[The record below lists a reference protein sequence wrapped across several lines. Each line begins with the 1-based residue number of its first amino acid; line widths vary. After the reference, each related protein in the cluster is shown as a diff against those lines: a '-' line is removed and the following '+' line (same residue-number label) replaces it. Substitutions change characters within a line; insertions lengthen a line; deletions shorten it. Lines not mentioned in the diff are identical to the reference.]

1 MTIHSKIK
9 MEAAAAEAR
18 GHGRVGVGGVNSIKR
33 AVILALIA
41 WCVLDKTSSHYDGR
55 RAVVIFVDAFSASPA
70 KSSVH
75 NSASTRRITSSSL
88 GYKDRDED
96 VIEEGKDE
104 DTIPMRSEADAKN
117 ATCIDQTSVADA
129 IQDSL
134 TNVIYY
140 NDLDNDEID
149 GTEIPLPTTTS
160 AIVSSSNNNNNVLD
174 IDNHNC
180 NNPTH
185 VDPPIVNE
193 KKISQPTY
201 MSPIQLI
208 KKVPKA
214 EPMSLSTFVFGGS
227 LDDGMEKKPDHTSSS
242 SNEGDN
248 SNNDP
253 GSSSSTKY
261 TSNPPKESKIVS
273 WKTKMSRNRPF
284 SASSY
289 LESLNANA
297 NATLGEDSMNN
308 DGSDDNDDHN
318 LLRSLRNQ
326 QGQIR
331 TSQIQAM
338 QKAMHDAMRRTN
350 PKEAIAR
357 RLAKAQEESKKKERE
372 KLERLY
378 LERKKR
384 LDAKIKNEQMYL
396 EERERQKKLL
406 EQRAGQ
412 RKEKEVTKKT
422 DAGDIMMSPTGV
434 NEGESSANNAKQGI
448 PILDILSRPPVI
460 DAPPL
465 LVGSTLTYQ
474 YSDLTPFQK
483 RAIDVAL
490 SLHEENCS
498 RMKRVDGSS
507 SVSLPQAGDK
517 GGIQAAPIIA
527 VIDSYTA
534 MRLLP
539 TQEQRLIKTPTTRY
553 ATLASIKIL
562 KGGGNGG
569 DGGTPTGIKL
579 TGVGRAFVRDYFSS
593 KHAGSTEDEMELSK
607 LLTSIQE
614 LDRDHSHDYNE
625 NDIASDH
632 DIEADD
638 MDMDLPV
645 VMAEFDIFLD
655 DSSIRSA
662 DQSNRDIVSKHRSSS
677 VHAIAELYRT
687 ANKVYR
693 LHEERKKLV
702 AGVHAGLARLRLGKK
717 KIFED
722 LNCLFEFE
730 DCDNLGGLISGELH
744 EMTTEWEDISTARSH
759 SKDDIP
765 MRSRLEAME
774 NYGFGSYGILSTIPD
789 LTQQSMLQLES
800 YYSPLHR
807 QREEYEAEVASM
819 VIFRTL
825 EKYASPNEMAAAL
838 LASSAIQ
845 RLELGYEIMMRHR
858 NDLSE
863 LVMMMSQDLMDCGEE
878 CSDLW

>member
-1 MTIHSKIK
+1 MD
-9 MEAAAAEAR
+9 AAAAEAL
-18 GHGRVGVGGVNSIKR
+18 GHGRVGVGGVNFIKR
-33 AVILALIA
+33 AIILALIT
-41 WCVLDKTSSHYDGR
+41 WCVLGKTSSHNDGR
-55 RAVVIFVDAFSASPA
+55 RAVVILVDAFCASPT

-75 NSASTRRITSSSL
+75 NSASKRRITSSSL

-96 VIEEGKDE
+96 VIKEGQDE
-104 DTIPMRSEADAKN
+104 DTMPMRSEADAMN
-117 ATCIDQTSVADA
+117 ETSVTDA
-129 IQDSL
+129 IQDNS
-134 TNVIYY
+134 VIYY

-149 GTEIPLPTTTS
+149 STEIPLLTTTS
-160 AIVSSSNNNNNVLD
+160 TIVSSNNDDDDDDDDVLNINNQY
-174 IDNHNC
+174 C
-180 NNPTH
+180 NNPND
-185 VDPPIVNE
+185 VDPPIVSD
-193 KKISQPTY
+193 KKTSQCQPTY
-201 MSPIQLI
+201 MSPVQLI
-208 KKVPKA
+208 KKVPRA
-214 EPMSLSTFVFGGS
+214 EPMSLSTFIFRGS
-227 LDDGMEKKPDHTSSS
+227 LGDSMEKKPDRGSS
-242 SNEGDN
+242 SNEDDS

-253 GSSSSTKY
+253 GSSSS
-261 TSNPPKESKIVS
+261 NAPKESKIVS
-273 WKTKMSRNRPF
+273 WKTKMSRKRPF
-284 SASSY
+284 SSSSY

-297 NATLGEDSMNN
+297 NATLGEDGMNN
-308 DGSDDNDDHN
+308 DDNCKTSDNDDDHN

-326 QGQIR
+326 QAQIR

-338 QKAMHDAMRRTN
+338 QKAMYDAMRRTN

-378 LERKKR
+378 MERKKR

-406 EQRAGQ
+406 ERRAGQ
-412 RKEKEVTKKT
+412 RKEEHEGTTKKYAR
-422 DAGDIMMSPTGV
+422 DA
-434 NEGESSANNAKQGI
+434 KRGI

-483 RAIDVAL
+483 RAIDMAIF
-490 SLHEENCS
+490 LHDEHCS
-498 RMKRVDGSS
+498 RMKSDEGVSKNEVDASS
-507 SVSLPQAGDK
+507 GVSLPQAGDE

-527 VIDSYTA
+527 VIDSSTA
-534 MRLLP
+534 MAMLP
-539 TQEQRLIKTPTTRY
+539 TQEQRLNKTPSTRY
-553 ATLASIKIL
+553 ATLASIEIL
-562 KGGGNGG
+562 NGGG
-569 DGGTPTGIKL
+569 DGRTPTGLKV

-593 KHAGSTEDEMELSK
+593 KHAGSTLDEVELSK

-614 LDRDHSHDYNE
+614 LDRDHSYDYND

-632 DIEADD
+632 DMEAD
-638 MDMDLPV
+638 DMDLPV

-662 DQSNRDIVSKHRSSS
+662 DQSSRDIASKHRSSS

-702 AGVHAGLARLRLGKK
+702 AGLRAGVARLRLGKK
-717 KIFED
+717 QLAED
-722 LNCLFEFE
+722 VICSLEFE
-730 DCDNLGGLISGELH
+730 DCDNLGGLVGRGELQ
-744 EMTTEWEDISTARSH
+744 EMTTEWEEIPTARSH
-759 SKDDIP
+759 GKDDIP

-800 YYSPLHR
+800 YYSPVHR

-825 EKYASPNEMAAAL
+825 ETYASPDELAAAL

-845 RLELGYEIMMRHR
+845 RLELGYEIMTRHR
-858 NDLSE
+858 NDLNE
-863 LVMMMSQDLMDCGEE
+863 LVMMMSQHLMDCGEE